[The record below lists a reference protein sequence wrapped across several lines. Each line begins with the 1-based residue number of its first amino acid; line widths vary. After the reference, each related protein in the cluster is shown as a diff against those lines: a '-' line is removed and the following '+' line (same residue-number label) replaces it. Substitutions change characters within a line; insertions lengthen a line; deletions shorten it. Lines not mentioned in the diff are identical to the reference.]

1 MERRYMISD
10 ASKMIDVESH
20 VLRYWE
26 EELEIEVPRNEMG
39 HRYYTDYYINLFKS
53 IKDLKDQG
61 FLLKAIKMLM
71 PRLSEGKSMEALET
85 LEAIPGAREGVE
97 EEFACKGY
105 ASDKNQAEEYE
116 LAKRQVSGVSQS
128 GAATLEA
135 ASLETSSAGVASNS
149 DKMQQFQ
156 MILTNIIVGAMEQNN
171 ESLSNDVSTKV
182 SESVIKEMDYLLR
195 LKEEREEERF
205 KKIDELIRNS
215 QKSKKEAVAG
225 GKRGFFRKK

>member
-10 ASKMIDVESH
+10 ASKMVDVESH

-71 PRLSEGKSMEALET
+71 PRLSEGKAPDTVET
-85 LEAIPGAREGVE
+85 LEIVPS
-97 EEFACKGY
+97 
-105 ASDKNQAEEYE
+105 ASDESKPSVAP
-116 LAKRQVSGVSQS
+116 KSVGV
-128 GAATLEA
+128 
-135 ASLETSSAGVASNS
+135 

-156 MILTNIIVGAMEQNN
+156 MILTNIVVGAMEQNN
-171 ESLSNDVSTKV
+171 ETLSEQVTTKV
-182 SESVIKEMDYLLR
+182 SENVIKEMDYLLR

-215 QKSKKEAVAG
+215 QKSKKEVAG
-225 GKRGFFRKK
+225 SGKKKLFGRK

>member
-10 ASKMIDVESH
+10 ASKMVDVESH

-53 IKDLKDQG
+53 IKDLKEQG

-71 PRLSEGKSMEALET
+71 PRLSEGKDLGTEDT
-85 LEAIPGAREGVE
+85 LELIPGAGSESSEVVKD
-97 EEFACKGY
+97 EFK
-105 ASDKNQAEEYE
+105 
-116 LAKRQVSGVSQS
+116 LAKSVGNDVAGDVMPKSGV
-128 GAATLEA
+128 AKM
-135 ASLETSSAGVASNS
+135 SSAVGG

-171 ESLSNDVSTKV
+171 ESLSNEVSSRV
-182 SESVIKEMDYLLR
+182 SENVIKEMDYLLR

-215 QKSKKEAVAG
+215 QKSKKDAVGG
-225 GKRGFFRKK
+225 GKKGFFRKK

>member
-10 ASKMIDVESH
+10 ASKMVDVESH

-71 PRLSEGKSMEALET
+71 PRLSEGKNIEMEENMINSADL
-85 LEAIPGAREGVE
+85 
-97 EEFACKGY
+97 
-105 ASDKNQAEEYE
+105 KNDYE
-116 LAKRQVSGVSQS
+116 LAK
-128 GAATLEA
+128 AE
-135 ASLETSSAGVASNS
+135 ETKPVQNKG

-156 MILTNIIVGAMEQNN
+156 LILSNIVIGAMEQNN
-171 ESLSNDVSTKV
+171 ETLSNELSSKV
-182 SESVIKEMDYLLR
+182 SENVIKEMDYLLR

-215 QKSKKEAVAG
+215 QKNQKEVAAG
-225 GKRGFFRKK
+225 GRKGFFKKK

>member
-10 ASKMIDVESH
+10 ASKMVDVESH

-26 EELEIEVPRNEMG
+26 EELDIEVPRNEMG

-71 PRLSEGKSMEALET
+71 PRLSEGKSMETEEMFSSVAENNT
-85 LEAIPGAREGVE
+85 LKHVPSGDE
-97 EEFACKGY
+97 EEFVETALSSN
-105 ASDKNQAEEYE
+105 ASS
-116 LAKRQVSGVSQS
+116 VMP
-128 GAATLEA
+128 
-135 ASLETSSAGVASNS
+135 SNS
-149 DKMQQFQ
+149 SKVINGDKLQQFQ
-156 MILTNIIVGAMEQNN
+156 MILTNIVVGAMEQNN
-171 ESLSNDVSTKV
+171 ACLSEEVSSKV
-182 SESVIKEMDYLLR
+182 SENVIKEMDYLLR

-215 QKSKKEAVAG
+215 QKGTKEALG
-225 GKRGFFRKK
+225 SGKKGLFRRK

>member
-10 ASKMIDVESH
+10 ASKMVDVESH

-26 EELEIEVPRNEMG
+26 EELDIEVPRNEMG

-71 PRLSEGKSMEALET
+71 PRLSEGKSMETEEMFSSVAENNT
-85 LEAIPGAREGVE
+85 LKHVPSGDE
-97 EEFACKGY
+97 EEFVETALSSN
-105 ASDKNQAEEYE
+105 ASS
-116 LAKRQVSGVSQS
+116 VMS
-128 GAATLEA
+128 
-135 ASLETSSAGVASNS
+135 SNS
-149 DKMQQFQ
+149 SKVINGDKLQQFQ
-156 MILTNIIVGAMEQNN
+156 MILTNIVVGAMEQNN
-171 ESLSNDVSTKV
+171 ACLSEEVSSKV
-182 SESVIKEMDYLLR
+182 SENVIKEMDYLLR

-215 QKSKKEAVAG
+215 QKGTKEALSS
-225 GKRGFFRKK
+225 GKKGLFRRK

>member
-10 ASKMIDVESH
+10 ASKMVDVESH

-71 PRLSEGKSMEALET
+71 PRLSEGKNLDAGDELDAVAGMRETVALQDNATME
-85 LEAIPGAREGVE
+85 GYEGV
-97 EEFACKGY
+97 
-105 ASDKNQAEEYE
+105 KNQEVTNVQG
-116 LAKRQVSGVSQS
+116 QVQKYAQS
-128 GAATLEA
+128 
-135 ASLETSSAGVASNS
+135 VASPNLTAVKG

-156 MILTNIIVGAMEQNN
+156 MILTNIVVGAMEQNN
-171 ESLSNDVSTKV
+171 ETLTNEVSTKV

-215 QKSKKEAVAG
+215 QKNKKEAVAG
-225 GKRGFFRKK
+225 GKKGLFKRK

>member
-1 MERRYMISD
+1 MMTKREVNIIMERRYMISD
-10 ASKMIDVESH
+10 ASKMVDVESH

-71 PRLSEGKSMEALET
+71 PRLSEGKELGAEET
-85 LEAIPGAREGVE
+85 LEIVPGAGGNISTDEPTKE
-97 EEFACKGY
+97 A
-105 ASDKNQAEEYE
+105 YE
-116 LAKRQVSGVSQS
+116 LTKNVGNGMPQPGVPKA
-128 GAATLEA
+128 G
-135 ASLETSSAGVASNS
+135 SSVNG

-171 ESLSNDVSTKV
+171 ETLSSEVSSRV
-182 SESVIKEMDYLLR
+182 SENVIKEMDYLLR

-215 QKSKKEAVAG
+215 QKGKKEAVSS
-225 GKRGFFRKK
+225 GKKGFFRKK

>member
-10 ASKMIDVESH
+10 ASKMVDVESH

-71 PRLSEGKSMEALET
+71 PRLSEGKATDTVET
-85 LEAIPGAREGVE
+85 LEIVPSTNEEVKPSVAPKSVGV
-97 EEFACKGY
+97 
-105 ASDKNQAEEYE
+105 
-116 LAKRQVSGVSQS
+116 
-128 GAATLEA
+128 
-135 ASLETSSAGVASNS
+135 

-156 MILTNIIVGAMEQNN
+156 MILTNIVVGAMEQNN
-171 ESLSNDVSTKV
+171 ETLSEQVTTRV
-182 SESVIKEMDYLLR
+182 SENVIKEMDYLLR

-215 QKSKKEAVAG
+215 QKSKKEAVAV
-225 GKRGFFRKK
+225 GKRGLFRKK

>member
-10 ASKMIDVESH
+10 ASKMVDVESH

-53 IKDLKDQG
+53 IKELKDQG

-71 PRLSEGKSMEALET
+71 PRLSEGKHMDAGDT
-85 LEAIPGAREGVE
+85 LEQLPN
-97 EEFACKGY
+97 
-105 ASDKNQAEEYE
+105 SDAGFE
-116 LAKRQVSGVSQS
+116 LAKNGENEVIQKVNSPV
-128 GAATLEA
+128 
-135 ASLETSSAGVASNS
+135 NS
-149 DKMQQFQ
+149 DKMKQFQ
-156 MILTNIIVGAMEQNN
+156 MILTNIVVGAMEQNN
-171 ESLSNDVSTKV
+171 ETLCNNVSSKV
-182 SESVIKEMDYLLR
+182 SENVIKEMDYLLR

-215 QKSKKEAVAG
+215 QKSQKETVMGA
-225 GKRGFFRKK
+225 KRGLFRRK

>member
-10 ASKMIDVESH
+10 ASKMVDVESH

-39 HRYYTDYYINLFKS
+39 HRYYTDYYIDLFKS

-71 PRLSEGKSMEALET
+71 PRLSEGKNLD
-85 LEAIPGAREGVE
+85 
-97 EEFACKGY
+97 
-105 ASDKNQAEEYE
+105 ASDE
-116 LAKRQVSGVSQS
+116 LEVANVQGQVEKYDQGMSVSNI
-128 GAATLEA
+128 
-135 ASLETSSAGVASNS
+135 SSVKG

-156 MILTNIIVGAMEQNN
+156 MILTNIVVGAMEQNN
-171 ESLSNDVSTKV
+171 ETLTNEVSTKV

-215 QKSKKEAVAG
+215 QKSKKEAVAA
-225 GKRGFFRKK
+225 GKKGLFRRK

>member
-1 MERRYMISD
+1 
-10 ASKMIDVESH
+10 

-71 PRLSEGKSMEALET
+71 PRLSEGKSVESMDT
-85 LEAIPGAREGVE
+85 LEVVPGESVE
-97 EEFACKGY
+97 VA
-105 ASDKNQAEEYE
+105 QAEE
-116 LAKRQVSGVSQS
+116 
-128 GAATLEA
+128 
-135 ASLETSSAGVASNS
+135 ASLDATTIGTASAGKALNG

-171 ESLSNDVSTKV
+171 ESLSNEVSNKV

-215 QKSKKEAVAG
+215 QKSKKETAG
-225 GKRGFFRKK
+225 TGKRGFFRKK

>member
-10 ASKMIDVESH
+10 ASKMVDVESH

-53 IKDLKDQG
+53 IKELKDQG

-71 PRLSEGKSMEALET
+71 PRLSEGKHIET
-85 LEAIPGAREGVE
+85 E
-97 EEFACKGY
+97 EMIM
-105 ASDKNQAEEYE
+105 DRQEYS
-116 LAKRQVSGVSQS
+116 LAKEPEKNVPQ
-128 GAATLEA
+128 
-135 ASLETSSAGVASNS
+135 TSVAHTPVNG
-149 DKMQQFQ
+149 DKLQQFQ
-156 MILTNIIVGAMEQNN
+156 MILTNIVVGAMEQNN
-171 ESLSNDVSTKV
+171 SNISEEVSSKV
-182 SESVIKEMDYLLR
+182 SENVIKEMDYLLR

-215 QKSKKEAVAG
+215 QKSQREAVAV

>member
-10 ASKMIDVESH
+10 ASKMVDVESH

-71 PRLSEGKSMEALET
+71 PRLSEGKNLDAVNEFDT
-85 LEAIPGAREGVE
+85 IPGVKETVGIQDHAGMESYE
-97 EEFACKGY
+97 
-105 ASDKNQAEEYE
+105 SIKNQEVTNVQG
-116 LAKRQVSGVSQS
+116 QVQKY
-128 GAATLEA
+128 AQ
-135 ASLETSSAGVASNS
+135 GVASPNLTDVKG

-156 MILTNIIVGAMEQNN
+156 MILTNIVVGAMEQNN
-171 ESLSNDVSTKV
+171 ESLSNEVSTKV

-215 QKSKKEAVAG
+215 QKSNKEAVAG
-225 GKRGFFRKK
+225 GKRGFFKRK

>member
-1 MERRYMISD
+1 MISD
-10 ASKMIDVESH
+10 ASKMVDVESH

-71 PRLSEGKSMEALET
+71 PRLSEGKSVESMDT
-85 LEAIPGAREGVE
+85 LEVVPGESVE
-97 EEFACKGY
+97 VA
-105 ASDKNQAEEYE
+105 QAEE
-116 LAKRQVSGVSQS
+116 
-128 GAATLEA
+128 
-135 ASLETSSAGVASNS
+135 ASLDATTIGTASAGKALNG

-171 ESLSNDVSTKV
+171 ESLSNEVSNKV

-215 QKSKKEAVAG
+215 QKSKKETAG
-225 GKRGFFRKK
+225 TGKRGFFRKK